1 MCWVQGGMIQTLMLA
16 LEEHAPFGMRNRWVT
31 NHSPQWQELQ
41 YVHTVLKRKK
51 MGQLP
56 SREWG
61 WGNIREGF
69 LEMVKSESWRINLQE
84 RLIHA
89 LKSILLKTNKTKSCD
104 RSSDPDGIYII
115 NSPILEHMD
124 LNWIPPL
131 AFLVLWSADS
141 RLWDFSGYIIMW
153 AKCYNKSPGIYV
165 SISLSNLSISLLQ
178 FLWRILINTILPIE
192 FWILLG
198 DFVGGSKKHR
208 LF

>member
-104 RSSDPDGIYII
+104 HALTWTIIIYATLVA
-115 NSPILEHMD
+115 NSPDYGQIHFQSKDQKEQSIQR
-124 LNWIPPL
+124 NTQQN
-131 AFLVLWSADS
+131 VLW
-141 RLWDFSGYIIMW
+141 
-153 AKCYNKSPGIYV
+153 C
-165 SISLSNLSISLLQ
+165 
-178 FLWRILINTILPIE
+178 
-192 FWILLG
+192 
-198 DFVGGSKKHR
+198 
-208 LF
+208 